1 MVILACYNEMDYGLE
16 QISSLQKKFKSYVKA
31 ILKLIL
37 RNRREKKKQEK
48 NKLFQTTKSNSVYLL
63 TNTLHLHTKIIN
75 IPTVKRILTLFT
87 TSIFTHL

>member
-37 RNRREKKKQEK
+37 RNRREKK
-48 NKLFQTTKSNSVYLL
+48 NKKK
-63 TNTLHLHTKIIN
+63 TNCFKPQNLIQYT
-75 IPTVKRILTLFT
+75 F
-87 TSIFTHL
+87 